1 MPDNQC
7 VLRQSCD
14 FRGTQHSD
22 GEVFQPN
29 HGCGIC
35 ECLDGDVVCFED
47 FVPDMEGRLNSSQL
61 DQLSDLLKLFF
72 YFEDECTNSIVN
84 DIRVI
89 SRRINTTISNETQR
103 HRLYKWFQ
111 HFDKDG
117 NGCIELNHTEEV
129 SFHNHV
135 HQFTSCRHFL
145 DHISDEFDTDNSGS
159 ITLDEWLNFFVRY
172 TAAPRPESG
181 DQPPIIDRRSIPSR
195 SATPRR
201 LSLQNRKKFYYTL
214 S

>member
-1 MPDNQC
+1 
-7 VLRQSCD
+7 
-14 FRGTQHSD
+14 
-22 GEVFQPN
+22 
-29 HGCGIC
+29 
-35 ECLDGDVVCFED
+35 
-47 FVPDMEGRLNSSQL
+47 EGRLNSSQL

-117 NGCIELNHTEEV
+117 NGCIELNHTEEI

-172 TAAPRPESG
+172 TAGTYRH
-181 DQPPIIDRRSIPSR
+181 
-195 SATPRR
+195 
-201 LSLQNRKKFYYTL
+201 
-214 S
+214 